1 MEMPAARLNFPRAV
15 SEVAHVH
22 EPCQPWRPKSVLT
35 TRAPCS
41 DPSSPSTSIPR
52 PRGQSRRSSPL
63 PLACAEHLLGGR
75 GRARSALSGPRG
87 GSARAHF
94 TDQEPQSETTQ
105 ASPRSQGQRWSGPG
119 LELRSLSPK
128 LDGSPMKPGRLWVFP
143 GRAHTPRGL
152 LSTCLQAKRS
162 GFTVP
167 GLDIHPAAD
176 AGPGTSGTLTCCRG
190 HGCFTRLSRDLTV
203 PFPPRWASDK
213 HSEQLLLLLPLRGR
227 DWGCCPV

>member
-1 MEMPAARLNFPRAV
+1 MSMSPASPGGPRA
-15 SEVAHVH
+15 
-22 EPCQPWRPKSVLT
+22 
-35 TRAPCS
+35 
-41 DPSSPSTSIPR
+41 SSPPVHPAQTR
-52 PRGQSRRSSPL
+52 PLLPPPSRGPEGRAGRSSPL

-87 GSARAHF
+87 GSAHAHF
-94 TDQEPQSETTQ
+94 TDEEPQSETTQ

-119 LELRSLSPK
+119 LELRPLSPK